1 MAFSGPP
8 QQHMLRMF
16 SFDVR
21 GQQLNWVASVA
32 ALCPQCGKEME
43 LASTDSSTDAIL
55 VCEVCKNP
63 HKFPGKTVKAL
74 EDEAFEA
81 LAKATRFA

>member
-1 MAFSGPP
+1 MG
-8 QQHMLRMF
+8 
-16 SFDVR
+16 
-21 GQQLNWVASVA
+21 
-32 ALCPQCGKEME
+32 

-55 VCEVCKNP
+55 VCDVCKNP

-74 EDEAFEA
+74 ENEAFEA